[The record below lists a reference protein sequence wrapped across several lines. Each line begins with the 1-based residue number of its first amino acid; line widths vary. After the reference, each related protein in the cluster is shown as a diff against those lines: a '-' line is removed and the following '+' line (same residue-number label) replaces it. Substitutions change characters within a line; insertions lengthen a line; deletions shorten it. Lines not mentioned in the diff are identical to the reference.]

1 MNLLTVVISALAGFI
16 LICVHGDPLG
26 GFFLIAAIAVSGFS
40 LVESIEASKARAVAK
55 AIVEERA
62 RPPQ

>member
-16 LICVHGDPLG
+16 LICVHSDPLG